1 MKQLS
6 LLLGALCA
14 LSLPSA
20 EALQVLINDTP
31 YDVKALVKIDRLK
44 DLQTPR
50 RYHYS
55 LNDRKEELIL
65 SQPIENPEIPDER
78 PYAERKP
85 FKAAAK
91 KCWKALNRVNLMLN
105 VVSGCGNILKFFGVF

>member
-1 MKQLS
+1 MQKLI
-6 LLLGALCA
+6 LTMGALSA

-20 EALQVLINDTP
+20 EALQVLINDQP

-44 DLQTPR
+44 DPQTPR

-65 SQPIENPEIPDER
+65 SQPIENSEIPDER
-78 PYAERKP
+78 PYAERHP
-85 FKAAAK
+85 YKAAGK
-91 KCWKALNRVNLMLN
+91 KAWKAINRVNLLLN
-105 VVSGCGNILKFFGVF
+105 VTSGVGNILKFFGVF